1 MQVKRIQC
9 PQCGVVLD
17 VKNSKNEMV
26 KQITCPSCGTVLQ
39 VKFTH
44 QNEPIEAYTY
54 YAPKTNN
61 DQLGKTELASPS
73 TNHKSASLIHE
84 GKTYLLE
91 LGENIIG
98 RKGQSSKASVQIDT
112 ADRYMSRQHC
122 RISITSLSDCSLKAV
137 LRDYQNKN
145 MTSVDGQTI
154 GADDE
159 IRLLDGN
166 KITMGNTTVT
176 FKFS

>member
-17 VKNSKNEMV
+17 VKNSKNETA
-26 KQITCPSCGTVLQ
+26 KQITCPSCNTVLQ
-39 VKFTH
+39 VKFTP
-44 QNEPIEAYTY
+44 QNEPIEAHTY

-61 DQLGKTELASPS
+61 EELGRTELASPQ
-73 TNHKSASLIHE
+73 TIHKSASLTHE
-84 GKTYLLE
+84 GKTYPLE
-91 LGENIIG
+91 MGENIIG

-112 ADRYMSRQHC
+112 DDRYMSRQHC
-122 RISITSLSDCSLKAV
+122 RISVTSLPDGSLKAV
-137 LRDYQNKN
+137 LRDYKNKN
-145 MTSVDGQTI
+145 MTSVDGQTL
-154 GADDE
+154 GPDDE
-159 IRLLDGN
+159 IRLSDGN